1 VPKGLTASQLE
12 SWIADATGA
21 RDATLQRRP
30 GGGRHQAW
38 DVDLVGHDG
47 VTTRHFLRADATRP
61 APQESY
67 TLWREAEI
75 YAALADAGLPVP
87 RILAVHPDHPAVLM
101 AYADGVARFVGLAP
115 DAQTAILD
123 DLVAALVRMHHLDVT
138 AMNLPSL
145 LPARRVADCV
155 RAELDEWEGRL
166 DQSGQAEPFLR
177 ACFAWL
183 RAHVP
188 EVDGPPS
195 LVQGDTGPG
204 NLLHDGEHL
213 TALLDFE
220 LAHLGDPMEDLAWI
234 GTRNAQE
241 PVPDFDALLDAY
253 TRAGGE
259 VDVDRIRYH
268 FVLAELRIA
277 VLSIERADH
286 APTADADIG
295 SGLIYGTLHTR
306 LTAEALAAAT
316 GTALPDPPVDDTV
329 DTGATP
335 YFDAVLEQLRTVIVP
350 AVDDAFAAQRAKS
363 AARVLK
369 YLREVER
376 VGNRPAVA
384 ELDELERVLGHRPA
398 SPAEGRRIL
407 DAEVRAGR
415 LGAVELL
422 PYAWTRVQWEQRLRA
437 GAMGV
442 LATRHL
448 PDLAGYAP
456 ER

>member
-1 VPKGLTASQLE
+1 VDDGLPVEALE
-12 SWIADATGA
+12 RWVADATGA
-21 RDATLQRRP
+21 VSVSMRRRP

-38 DVDLVGHDG
+38 DVNVTAPDG
-47 VTTRHFLRADATRP
+47 TAAQRFLRADAVRP
-61 APQESY
+61 GPHESY

-75 YAALADAGLPVP
+75 YAALAGAGLPVP
-87 RILAVHPDHPAVLM
+87 SILAVHPEHPAVLM
-101 AYADGVARFVGLAP
+101 AYAEGGARFAGLDETVQIAV
-115 DAQTAILD
+115 LD
-123 DLVAALVRMHHLDVT
+123 DLVDALVAMHRLDVST
-138 AMNLPSL
+138 LPLPTL
-145 LPARRVADCV
+145 LPARRIADHV
-155 RAELDEWEGRL
+155 RAELDIWEGRL
-166 DQSGQAEPFLR
+166 DQSGQPEPFLR

-188 EVDGPPS
+188 DVDGPPS

-259 VDVDRIRYH
+259 VDRERIRYH

-277 VLSIERADH
+277 VLAIERAGH
-286 APTADADIG
+286 APSSEADVG

-316 GTALPDPPVDDTV
+316 GTALPPVPDDDTV
-329 DTGATP
+329 DTAATP
-335 YFDAVLEQLRTVIVP
+335 YFDAVLEQLRTVVVP

-376 VGNRPAVA
+376 AGDRPVRA
-384 ELDELERVLGHRPA
+384 ELDAAEPLLGARPA
-398 SPAEGRRIL
+398 TVAEARRAL
-407 DAEVRAGR
+407 EGEVVAGR
-415 LGAVELL
+415 LGAVDLL
-422 PYAWTRVQWEQRLRA
+422 PYAWTRVHWEQRLRA

-448 PDLAGYAP
+448 PDLP

>member
-1 VPKGLTASQLE
+1 MASPPSVDDLE
-12 SWIADATGA
+12 RWIAGATGSPA
-21 RDATLQRRP
+21 VELRRRP

-38 DVDLVGHDG
+38 DVTLTAADG
-47 VTTRHFLRADATRP
+47 TTARHFLRADAA
-61 APQESY
+61 APGAHESY

-87 RILAVHPDHPAVLM
+87 EILAVHPDHPAVLM
-101 AYADGVARFVGLAP
+101 AYADGTARFGGLAP
-115 DAQTAILD
+115 EAQTVILD
-123 DLVAALVRMHHLDVT
+123 DLVAALVAMHGLDVT
-138 AMNLPSL
+138 TMKLPSL
-145 LPARRVADCV
+145 LPARSVADHV

-188 EVDGPPS
+188 DVDGPPS
-195 LVQGDTGPG
+195 IVQGDTGPG

-253 TRAGGE
+253 ARAGGT
-259 VDVDRIRYH
+259 VDVARIRYH

-306 LTAEALAAAT
+306 LTAEALAAVT
-316 GTALPDPPVDDTV
+316 GTPLPDAPPDDTV
-329 DTGATP
+329 DTDATP
-335 YFDAVLEQLRTVIVP
+335 YFDAVLEQLRTVVVP
-350 AVDDAFAAQRAKS
+350 AVEDAFAAQRAKS

-376 VGNRPAVA
+376 AGDAPTVA
-384 ELDELERVLGHRPA
+384 ELDELERVLGARPT
-398 SPAEGRRIL
+398 SVSDGRRRL
-407 DAEVRAGR
+407 DAEVVAGR
-415 LGAVELL
+415 VGAVDLL
-422 PYAWTRVQWEQRLRA
+422 PYAWTRVQWEQRLRS

-448 PDLAGYAP
+448 PDVTP
-456 ER
+456 KTR

>member
-1 VPKGLTASQLE
+1 VEHGLPIQDIEAWL
-12 SWIADATGA
+12 ADATGA
-21 RDATLQRRP
+21 AAVSVHRRP

-38 DVDLVGHDG
+38 DVTLTGTDG
-47 VTTRHFLRADATRP
+47 TATKRFLRADA
-61 APQESY
+61 APPGPHESY

-75 YAALADAGLPVP
+75 YAALAGAGLPVP
-87 RILAVHPDHPAVLM
+87 QVLAVHPDHPAVLM
-101 AYADGVARFVGLAP
+101 AYADGGARFAGLDEA
-115 DAQTAILD
+115 AQVTILD
-123 DLVAALVRMHHLDVT
+123 DLVAALVHMHHLDVT
-138 AMNLPSL
+138 QLPLPSL
-145 LPARRVADCV
+145 LPTQRVADHV
-155 RAELDEWEGRL
+155 RTELDIWEGRL
-166 DQSGQAEPFLR
+166 DQSGRAEPFLR

-183 RAHVP
+183 RTHVP
-188 EVDGPPS
+188 DVDGPPS

-204 NLLHDGEHL
+204 NLLHDGTHL

-253 TRAGGE
+253 VRAGGA
-259 VDVDRIRYH
+259 VAYDRIRYH

-277 VLSIERADH
+277 VLAIERADR
-286 APTADADIG
+286 APSPDADIG

-316 GTALPDPPVDDTV
+316 GRELPPVPDDDTV
-329 DTGATP
+329 DTHATP
-335 YFDAVLEQLRTVIVP
+335 YFDAVLDQLRAVVVP
-350 AVDDAFAAQRAKS
+350 SIDDPFAAQRAKS

-376 VGNRPAVA
+376 TGDRPVTA
-384 ELDELERVLGHRPA
+384 ELDEIERLLGTRPA
-398 SPAEGRRIL
+398 TVDDGRRRL
-407 DAEVRAGR
+407 ESEVRAGR
-415 LGAVELL
+415 LDAVDLL

-448 PDLAGYAP
+448 PDLAG
-456 ER
+456 R

>member
-1 VPKGLTASQLE
+1 MDDGLPVEAIE
-12 SWIADATGA
+12 AWVADATGA
-21 RDATLQRRP
+21 RSVSVQRRP

-38 DVDLVGHDG
+38 DVTLTGADG
-47 VTTRHFLRADATRP
+47 ATERRFLRADATRP
-61 APQESY
+61 GPHESY

-75 YAALADAGLPVP
+75 YAALAGAGLPVP
-87 RILAVHPDHPAVLM
+87 EILAVHPDHPAVLM
-101 AYADGVARFVGLAP
+101 AYADGGARFAGLDPA
-115 DAQTAILD
+115 AQVAILD
-123 DLVAALVRMHHLDVT
+123 DLVDALVRMHRLDVT
-138 AMNLPSL
+138 ALPLPSL
-145 LPARRVADCV
+145 LPAMSIADHV
-155 RAELDEWEGRL
+155 RAELDVWEGRL

-188 EVDGPPS
+188 AVDGPPS

-253 TRAGGE
+253 ARAGGT
-259 VDVDRIRYH
+259 VDRARIRYH

-277 VLSIERADH
+277 VLAIERAGH
-286 APTADADIG
+286 APSPDADVG

-316 GTALPDPPVDDTV
+316 GTALPPAPDDDAV
-329 DTGATP
+329 DTDATP
-335 YFDAVLEQLRTVIVP
+335 YFDAVLEQLRVVVVP
-350 AVDDAFAAQRAKS
+350 AIDDPFASQRAKS
-363 AARVLK
+363 TARVLK
-369 YLREVER
+369 YLREVDR
-376 VGNRPAVA
+376 AGNRPESA
-384 ELDELERVLGHRPA
+384 ELDELARLLGARP
-398 SPAEGRRIL
+398 STVAEGRRAL
-407 DAEVRAGR
+407 EAEVVAGR

-448 PDLAGYAP
+448 PDLADP
-456 ER
+456 

>member
-1 VPKGLTASQLE
+1 MDDGLPVDDIEA
-12 SWIADATGA
+12 WVAVATGA
-21 RDATLQRRP
+21 VAVSVQRRP

-38 DVDLVGHDG
+38 DVTLTEPDG
-47 VTTRHFLRADATRP
+47 TTVRRFLRADAARP
-61 APQESY
+61 GPHESY

-75 YAALADAGLPVP
+75 YAALADAGLPIPAV
-87 RILAVHPDHPAVLM
+87 LAVHPDHPAVLM
-101 AYADGVARFVGLAP
+101 AYADGGARFAGLEET
-115 DAQTAILD
+115 AQVAILD
-123 DLVAALVRMHHLDVT
+123 DLVAALVRMHQLDVT
-138 AMNLPSL
+138 ALALPSL
-145 LPARRVADCV
+145 LPATTVADHV
-155 RAELDEWEGRL
+155 RAELDVWEGRL

-188 EVDGPPS
+188 DVDDPPS

-204 NLLHDGEHL
+204 NLLHDGAHL

-253 TRAGGE
+253 ARAGGH
-259 VDVDRIRYH
+259 VDRARIRYH

-277 VLSIERADH
+277 VLAIERAGH
-286 APTADADIG
+286 RPSADADVG

-316 GTALPDPPVDDTV
+316 GTALPPAPVDDAV
-329 DTGATP
+329 DTDATP
-335 YFDAVLEQLRTVIVP
+335 YFDAVLEQLRTVVVP
-350 AVDDAFAAQRAKS
+350 AVADPFASQRAKS

-376 VGNRPAVA
+376 AGDRPVAA
-384 ELDELERVLGHRPA
+384 ELDELERLLGTRPA
-398 SPAEGRRIL
+398 TTTEGRRQL
-407 DAEVRAGR
+407 EAEVVAGR
-415 LGAVELL
+415 FDAVDLL

-448 PDLAGYAP
+448 PDLP
-456 ER
+456 EP

>member
-1 VPKGLTASQLE
+1 MDDGLPVAAIEAWLGE
-12 SWIADATGA
+12 CTGA
-21 RDATLQRRP
+21 RSVEVRRRP

-38 DVDLVGHDG
+38 DVTLTDG
-47 VTTRHFLRADATRP
+47 DGTTVRRFLRADATRP
-61 APQESY
+61 GPHESY

-75 YAALADAGLPVP
+75 YGALASAGLPVP
-87 RILAVHPDHPAVLM
+87 EIIAVHPDHPAVLM
-101 AYADGVARFVGLAP
+101 AYADGGARFTGLAER
-115 DAQTAILD
+115 AQVAILD
-123 DLVAALVRMHHLDVT
+123 DLVEALVRMHHLDVT
-138 AMNLPSL
+138 RLPLPSL
-145 LPARRVADCV
+145 LPARRIADHV
-155 RAELDEWEGRL
+155 HAELDEWEGRL
-166 DQSGQAEPFLR
+166 DQSAQAEPFLR

-188 EVDGPPS
+188 DVDGLPS

-241 PVPDFDALLDAY
+241 PVPDFDALLAAY
-253 TRAGGE
+253 ERAGGE
-259 VDVDRIRYH
+259 VDRARIRYH

-277 VLSIERADH
+277 VLAIERSDRAPSPEADV
-286 APTADADIG
+286 G

-316 GTALPDPPVDDTV
+316 GTALPAVAADDTV
-329 DTGATP
+329 DTDATP
-335 YFDAVLEQLRTVIVP
+335 YFDAVLGQLRTVIVP
-350 AVDDAFAAQRAKS
+350 AVGDPFAAQRAKS

-369 YLREVER
+369 YLREVDR
-376 VGNRPAVA
+376 AGDAPMV
-384 ELDELERVLGHRPA
+384 DEIDAANAILGVRAASVEDARHALEVEVV
-398 SPAEGRRIL
+398 SGRL
-407 DAEVRAGR
+407 DATD
-415 LGAVELL
+415 LL
-422 PYAWTRVQWEQRLRA
+422 PYAWTRVQWEQRLRE

-448 PDLAGYAP
+448 PVV
-456 ER
+456 